1 MSEVN
6 ALTYKPSAV
15 EINGV
20 KYQRRRM
27 GIDLEVGLAE
37 LLFNAFGSLDI
48 DIDIEK
54 VDSLSIGEIGGL
66 LILLLRRKEFVDGV
80 LGFLGDLLIDFP
92 LSVKEMH
99 DSDKFPMGSE
109 LRIVESVINDEDAKD
124 FFAIVQRLLKLR
136 SRLKGTRKKGKR
148 TRSRSKSTS
157 SKKGTAGRT
166 KQ

>member
-27 GIDLEVGLAE
+27 GIDLEVRLAE
-37 LLFNAFGSLDI
+37 LLFDAFGSLDI
-48 DIDIEK
+48 DIEK
-54 VDSLSIGEIGGL
+54 VDNLSVGEIGGL

-80 LGFLGDLLIDFP
+80 LGFLRELLVDFP
-92 LSVKEMH
+92 LSVQEMH
-99 DSDKFPMGSE
+99 DPDKFPMGSE
-109 LRIVESVINDEDAKD
+109 LRIVESVIDDEDAKD

-136 SRLKGTRKKGKR
+136 GRLKGTRKKGTR
-148 TRSRSKSTS
+148 TRSRKRSMS
-157 SKKGTAGRT
+157 SKPGTAGRT

>member
-27 GIDLEVGLAE
+27 GIDLEVRLAE

-48 DIDIEK
+48 DIEK
-54 VDSLSIGEIGGL
+54 VDNLSVGEIGGL

-136 SRLKGTRKKGKR
+136 SQLKGTR
-148 TRSRSKSTS
+148 TRSKNKLTS

-166 KQ
+166 KK

>member
-1 MSEVN
+1 MSDKVN
-6 ALTYKPSAV
+6 ALTYKPPAV

-27 GIDLEVGLAE
+27 GIDLEVRLAE
-37 LLFNAFGSLDI
+37 LLFNAFGSL

-136 SRLKGTRKKGKR
+136 SRLKGTR
-148 TRSRSKSTS
+148 TRSRNKSTS

>member
-27 GIDLEVGLAE
+27 GIDLEVRLAE
-37 LLFNAFGSLDI
+37 LLFDAFGSLDI
-48 DIDIEK
+48 DIEK
-54 VDSLSIGEIGGL
+54 VDNLSVGEIGGL

-80 LGFLGDLLIDFP
+80 LGFLRELLVDFP

-99 DSDKFPMGSE
+99 DSDKFPMGAE

-136 SRLKGTRKKGKR
+136 SRLKGTRKKGKH
-148 TRSRSKSTS
+148 TRSRKRSMS
-157 SKKGTAGRT
+157 SKPGTAGRT